1 MVKATLLNE
10 EVHEFL
16 VEYKEEKV
24 APHLWQY
31 VLLSM
36 KERFFF
42 FDRFALEKFFADS
55 CARVRTFQSFKWK

>member
-31 VLLSM
+31 AQITNGQKKHSG
-36 KERFFF
+36 
-42 FDRFALEKFFADS
+42 
-55 CARVRTFQSFKWK
+55 Q